1 MNLIICCTPLQ
12 VLIAE
17 KIIDMHPEKQFFG
30 VMLHTVE
37 NKKFD
42 YYKQRLQAKTD
53 GFFSMVQHND
63 RWNLLK
69 EIVQLKARFS
79 GKQFDTVYF
88 ANFPE
93 LHIQF
98 LLSAIEFK
106 QLNTFDDGTVN
117 IVKHSHF
124 LNDDPDTLVRK
135 FINKVLGNKYS
146 TATLRSLSAQHYTI
160 YPDFPNIMP
169 NTVAVNLM
177 DNSIAVSESSESVNI
192 LLGQPVYND
201 NSQDI
206 ELAQK
211 AIKQFNIHYYL
222 PHPREKYQVEQVE
235 YIDTP
240 LILEDYIAQ
249 AFSDRKCCVYTYC
262 SSAILNIMNKSPN
275 VEVVALRVESDDL
288 GVQSCYDL
296 FEQVGIQIIDMRD

>member
-17 KIIDMHPEKQFFG
+17 KIIDMNPEKQFFG

-42 YYKQRLQAKTD
+42 YYKQRLQAKTN

-201 NSQDI
+201 NSQNI
-206 ELAQK
+206 ELAKK

-222 PHPREKYQVEQVE
+222 PHPREKYQVEQVK

-249 AFSDRKCCVYTYC
+249 EFSDRKCCVYTYC

>member
-42 YYKQRLQAKTD
+42 YYKQRLQDKTD

-201 NSQDI
+201 NSQNI

-211 AIKQFNIHYYL
+211 AIRQFNIHYYL
-222 PHPREKYQVEQVE
+222 PHPREKYQVEQVK

-249 AFSDRKCCVYTYC
+249 EFSDRKCCVYTYC

>member
-17 KIIDMHPEKQFFG
+17 KIIDMNPEKQFFG

-146 TATLRSLSAQHYTI
+146 TATLRSLSIQHYTI

-201 NSQDI
+201 NSQNI

-222 PHPREKYQVEQVE
+222 PHPREKYQVEQVK

-249 AFSDRKCCVYTYC
+249 EFSDRKCCVYTYC

>member
-17 KIIDMHPEKQFFG
+17 KIIDMNPEKQFFG

-146 TATLRSLSAQHYTI
+146 TATLRSLSTQHYTI

-222 PHPREKYQVEQVE
+222 PHPREKYQVEQVK

-249 AFSDRKCCVYTYC
+249 EFSDRKCCVYTYC

>member
-53 GFFSMVQHND
+53 GFFSMLQHND

-201 NSQDI
+201 NSQNI

-222 PHPREKYQVEQVE
+222 PHPREKYQVEQVK

-249 AFSDRKCCVYTYC
+249 EFSDRKCCVYTYC

>member
-201 NSQDI
+201 NSQNI

-222 PHPREKYQVEQVE
+222 PHPREKYQVEQVK

-249 AFSDRKCCVYTYC
+249 EFSERKCCVYTYC

>member
-17 KIIDMHPEKQFFG
+17 KIIDMNPEKQFFG

-146 TATLRSLSAQHYTI
+146 TATLRSLSTQHYTI

-201 NSQDI
+201 NSQNI

-222 PHPREKYQVEQVE
+222 PHPREKYQVEQVK

-249 AFSDRKCCVYTYC
+249 EFSDRKCCVYTYC

>member
-17 KIIDMHPEKQFFG
+17 KIIDMNPEKQFFG

-42 YYKQRLQAKTD
+42 YYKQRLQAKTN

-192 LLGQPVYND
+192 LLGQPVYTD
-201 NSQDI
+201 NGQNI

-249 AFSDRKCCVYTYC
+249 EFSDRKCCVYTYC

>member
-17 KIIDMHPEKQFFG
+17 KIIDMNPEKQFFG

-177 DNSIAVSESSESVNI
+177 DNSVAVSESSESVNI
-192 LLGQPVYND
+192 LLGQPVYTD
-201 NSQDI
+201 NGQNI
-206 ELAQK
+206 ALAQK
-211 AIKQFNIHYYL
+211 AIKQCNIHYYL

-249 AFSDRKCCVYTYC
+249 EFSERKCCVYTYC

>member
-201 NSQDI
+201 NSQNI

-249 AFSDRKCCVYTYC
+249 EFSDRKCCVYTYC

>member
-17 KIIDMHPEKQFFG
+17 KIIDMNPEKQFFG

-201 NSQDI
+201 NSQNI
-206 ELAQK
+206 ELAKK

-222 PHPREKYQVEQVE
+222 PHPREKYQVEQVK

-249 AFSDRKCCVYTYC
+249 EFSDRKCCVYTYC

>member
-17 KIIDMHPEKQFFG
+17 KIIDMNPEKQFFG

-146 TATLRSLSAQHYTI
+146 TATLRSLSTQHYTI

-201 NSQDI
+201 NSQNI
-206 ELAQK
+206 ELAKK

-222 PHPREKYQVEQVE
+222 PHPREKYQVEQVK

-249 AFSDRKCCVYTYC
+249 EFSDRKCCVYTYC

>member
-1 MNLIICCTPLQ
+1 MNLIICCTPLH

-17 KIIDMHPEKQFFG
+17 KIIEMFPEKRFFG

-42 YYKQRLQAKTD
+42 YYKQRLQAKTEC
-53 GFFSMVQHND
+53 FFSMVQHND

-69 EIVQLKARFS
+69 EIVQLKAYFS
-79 GKQFDTVYF
+79 GKQFDTVF
-88 ANFPE
+88 LANFPE

-124 LNDDPDTLVRK
+124 LNDDPNTFVRK

-146 TATLRSLSAQHYTI
+146 TAALRSLSCKHYTI

-177 DNSIAVSESSESVNI
+177 DNSLTISDGGESINI
-192 LLGQPVYND
+192 LLGQPIYGD
-201 NSQDI
+201 NNLNI

-211 AIKQFNIHYYL
+211 VIAQFHIHCYL
-222 PHPREKYQVEQVE
+222 PHPREKYQLENVE

-249 AFSDRKCCVYTYC
+249 EFSNRKCCIYTYC

-296 FEQVGIQIIDMRD
+296 FEQVGIKIIDIRE

>member
-17 KIIDMHPEKQFFG
+17 KIIDMNPEKQFFG

-169 NTVAVNLM
+169 NTVAVNLI

-201 NSQDI
+201 NSQNI
-206 ELAQK
+206 ELVQK

-222 PHPREKYQVEQVE
+222 PHPREKYQVEQVK

-249 AFSDRKCCVYTYC
+249 EFSERKCCVYTYC

>member
-17 KIIDMHPEKQFFG
+17 KIIDMNPEKQFFG

-53 GFFSMVQHND
+53 GFFSMLQHND

-201 NSQDI
+201 NSQNI

-222 PHPREKYQVEQVE
+222 PHPREKYQVEQVK

-249 AFSDRKCCVYTYC
+249 EFSDRKCCVYTYC

>member
-146 TATLRSLSAQHYTI
+146 TATLRSLSTQHYTI

-201 NSQDI
+201 NSQNI

-222 PHPREKYQVEQVE
+222 PHPREKYQVEQVK

-249 AFSDRKCCVYTYC
+249 EFSDRKCCVYTYC

>member
-53 GFFSMVQHND
+53 GFFSMLQHND

-146 TATLRSLSAQHYTI
+146 TATLRSLSTQHYTI

-201 NSQDI
+201 NSQNI

-222 PHPREKYQVEQVE
+222 PHPREKYQVEQVK

-249 AFSDRKCCVYTYC
+249 EFSDRKCCVYTYC

>member
-201 NSQDI
+201 NSQNI

-222 PHPREKYQVEQVE
+222 PHPREKYQVEQVK

-249 AFSDRKCCVYTYC
+249 EFSDRKCCVYTYC

>member
-17 KIIDMHPEKQFFG
+17 KIIDMNPEKQFFG

-160 YPDFPNIMP
+160 YPDFQNIMP

-201 NSQDI
+201 NSQNI
-206 ELAQK
+206 ELAKK

-222 PHPREKYQVEQVE
+222 PHPREKYQVEQVK

-249 AFSDRKCCVYTYC
+249 EFSDRKCCVYTYC

>member
-17 KIIDMHPEKQFFG
+17 KIIDMNPEKQFFG

-201 NSQDI
+201 NSQNI

-222 PHPREKYQVEQVE
+222 PHPREKYQVEQVK

-249 AFSDRKCCVYTYC
+249 EFSERKCCVYTYC

>member
-17 KIIDMHPEKQFFG
+17 KIIDMNPEKQFFG

-53 GFFSMVQHND
+53 GFFSMLQHND

-201 NSQDI
+201 NSQNI

-222 PHPREKYQVEQVE
+222 PHPREKYQVEQVK

-249 AFSDRKCCVYTYC
+249 EFSERKCCVYTYC

>member
-17 KIIDMHPEKQFFG
+17 KIIDMNPEKQFFG

-42 YYKQRLQAKTD
+42 YYKQRLQAKTN

-146 TATLRSLSAQHYTI
+146 TATLRSLSTQHYTI

-201 NSQDI
+201 NSQNI

-222 PHPREKYQVEQVE
+222 PHPREKYQVEQVK

-249 AFSDRKCCVYTYC
+249 EFSDRKCCVYTYC

>member
-17 KIIDMHPEKQFFG
+17 KIIDMNPEKQFFG

-192 LLGQPVYND
+192 LLGQPVYTD
-201 NSQDI
+201 NGQNI

-249 AFSDRKCCVYTYC
+249 EFSDRKCCVYTYC

>member
-17 KIIDMHPEKQFFG
+17 KIIDMNPEKQFFG

-160 YPDFPNIMP
+160 YPDFQNIMP

-201 NSQDI
+201 NSQNI

-222 PHPREKYQVEQVE
+222 PHPREKYQVEQVK

-249 AFSDRKCCVYTYC
+249 EFSDRKCCVYTYC

>member
-17 KIIDMHPEKQFFG
+17 KIIDMNPEKQFFG

-222 PHPREKYQVEQVE
+222 PHPREKYQVEQVK

-249 AFSDRKCCVYTYC
+249 EFSGRKCCVYTYC

>member
-17 KIIDMHPEKQFFG
+17 KIIDMNPEKQFFG

-146 TATLRSLSAQHYTI
+146 TATLRSLSIQHYTI

-192 LLGQPVYND
+192 LLGQPVYTD
-201 NSQDI
+201 NGQNI
-206 ELAQK
+206 ALAQK

-249 AFSDRKCCVYTYC
+249 EFSERKCCVYTYC

>member
-201 NSQDI
+201 NSQNI
-206 ELAQK
+206 ELAKK

-222 PHPREKYQVEQVE
+222 PHPREKYQVEQVK

-249 AFSDRKCCVYTYC
+249 EFSDRKCCVYTYC

>member
-17 KIIDMHPEKQFFG
+17 KIIDMNPEKQFFG

-42 YYKQRLQAKTD
+42 YYKQRLQAKTN

-201 NSQDI
+201 NSQNI

-222 PHPREKYQVEQVE
+222 PHPREKYQVEQVK

-249 AFSDRKCCVYTYC
+249 EFSDRKCCVYTYC

>member
-17 KIIDMHPEKQFFG
+17 KIIDMNPEKQFFG

-169 NTVAVNLM
+169 NTVAVNLI

-201 NSQDI
+201 NSQNI

-222 PHPREKYQVEQVE
+222 PHPREKYQVEQVK

-249 AFSDRKCCVYTYC
+249 EFSERKCCVYTYC

>member
-17 KIIDMHPEKQFFG
+17 KIIDMNPEKQFFG

-201 NSQDI
+201 NSQNI

-222 PHPREKYQVEQVE
+222 PHPREKYQVEQVK

-249 AFSDRKCCVYTYC
+249 EFSDRKCCVYTYC

>member
-17 KIIDMHPEKQFFG
+17 KIIDMNPEKQFFG

-201 NSQDI
+201 NSQNI

-249 AFSDRKCCVYTYC
+249 EFSDRKCCVYTYC

>member
-17 KIIDMHPEKQFFG
+17 KIIDMNPEKQFFG

-146 TATLRSLSAQHYTI
+146 TATLRSLSIQHYTI

-201 NSQDI
+201 NSQNI
-206 ELAQK
+206 ELAKK

-222 PHPREKYQVEQVE
+222 PHPREKYQVEQVK

-249 AFSDRKCCVYTYC
+249 EFSDRKCCVYTYC